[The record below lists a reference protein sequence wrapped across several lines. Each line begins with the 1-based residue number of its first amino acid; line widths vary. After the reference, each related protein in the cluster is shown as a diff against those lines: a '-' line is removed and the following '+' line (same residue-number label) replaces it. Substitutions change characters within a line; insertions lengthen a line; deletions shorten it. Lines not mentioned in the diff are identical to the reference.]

1 MFSQKKSSSHIF
13 LKIGYYVLT
22 LIVALTLLYTFKLLF
37 APIIASVLITLLVS
51 PLVNFLEAKGIKRLN
66 AILGFYIFLVL
77 LVVLVAVF
85 LAPPMIEEV
94 KTVAENLPSYE
105 MKVKDGLANL
115 QQNLE
120 KQFPEINIPD
130 FYKLIKEKG
139 GGGMSFNA
147 VMAYLS
153 NFFSILSLAVIVP
166 IVTFFLLS
174 DGHLIRKA
182 VLSMVPNA
190 YFEMSVLL
198 FHRITEALKLFLRGQ
213 IIDAAAVGIL
223 TSIGLA
229 IIGLPYFL
237 LVGIIAGM
245 GNLIPYLGP
254 IIGFIP
260 AFLIVA
266 MSPEGITFWGLT
278 SLTSVVIVFAMVQFI
293 EGTFVYPIAV
303 GQSVNLHPLVVII
316 GVTVGGQLGGIL
328 GMLVAIP
335 IISIVKVSF
344 EVLRTYLKSYSI
356 I

>member
-1 MFSQKKSSSHIF
+1 MFSKKKGASHIF
-13 LKIGYYVLT
+13 LKIGYYGLT
-22 LIVALTLLYTFKLLF
+22 LFVGLALLYTFKLLF
-37 APIIASVLITLLVS
+37 APIIASILLTLLVS
-51 PLVNFLEAKGIKRLN
+51 PLINFLEAKGMKRLT
-66 AILGFYIFLVL
+66 AILGLYIFLVL
-77 LVVLVAVF
+77 IVAGVAIF
-85 LAPPMIEEV
+85 LAPPMVEEI
-94 KTVAENLPSYE
+94 KGVAENLPTYE
-105 MKVKDGLANL
+105 DKLKDGLNNI
-115 QQNLE
+115 QQNLQ
-120 KQFPEINIPD
+120 KQFPDVNVPD
-130 FYKLIKEKG
+130 FFKLLKEKG

-182 VLSMVPNA
+182 ILSMVPNT

-223 TSIGLA
+223 TSVGLA

-237 LVGIIAGM
+237 LVGIIAGL

-260 AFLIVA
+260 AFMIVA
-266 MSPEGITFWGLT
+266 MSPEGLTFWGL
-278 SLTSVVIVFAMVQFI
+278 LSVIIVFVLVQFI

-303 GQSVNLHPLVVII
+303 GQSVDLHPLVVII

>member
-1 MFSQKKSSSHIF
+1 MLLKKKGSSHIF
-13 LKIGYYVLT
+13 LKIGYYGLT
-22 LIVALTLLYTFKLLF
+22 FIVFCALLYTFKLLF

-51 PLVNFLEAKGIKRLN
+51 PLINFLEAKGVKRLT
-66 AILGFYIFLVL
+66 AILGLYLFIIL
-77 LVVLVAVF
+77 LISGISVF
-85 LAPPMIEEV
+85 LAPPMLEEV
-94 KTVAENLPSYE
+94 KAVAENLPAYE
-105 MKVKDGLANL
+105 SKLKDGLENIRISL
-115 QQNLE
+115 QN
-120 KQFPEINIPD
+120 QFPDINIPD
-130 FYKLIKEKG
+130 FYMLLKERLG
-139 GGGMSFNA
+139 GGGMSFSA

-166 IVTFFLLS
+166 IVTFFFLT

-182 VLSMVPNA
+182 VLSMVPNT

-237 LVGIIAGM
+237 IVGIIAGL

-254 IIGFIP
+254 IIGFVP

-266 MSPEGITFWGLT
+266 MSPEGITFW
-278 SLTSVVIVFAMVQFI
+278 SLASVVIVFSLVQFI

-303 GQSVNLHPLVVII
+303 GQSVDLHPLIVII

>member
-1 MFSQKKSSSHIF
+1 MFSKKKGTSHIF
-13 LKIGYYVLT
+13 LKIGYYGLT
-22 LIVALTLLYTFKLLF
+22 FIVGFALLYTFKLLF
-37 APIIASVLITLLVS
+37 APIIASILLTLLVS
-51 PLVNFLEAKGIKRLN
+51 PLINFLEAKGMKRLN
-66 AILGFYIFLVL
+66 AILGLYIFLILFVA
-77 LVVLVAVF
+77 VVAVF
-85 LAPPMIEEV
+85 IAPTMVDEV

-105 MKVKDGLANL
+105 MKLKQGLENVQVSL
-115 QQNLE
+115 Q
-120 KQFPEINIPD
+120 KQFPDIKVPD
-130 FYKLIKEKG
+130 FYKLLKERG
-139 GGGMSFNA
+139 GGGVSFNA

-174 DGHLIRKA
+174 DGHLIRKSI
-182 VLSMVPNA
+182 LSMVPNT

-198 FHRITEALKLFLRGQ
+198 FHRVTEALKLFLRGQ

-229 IIGLPYFL
+229 IIGLPYFII
-237 LVGIIAGM
+237 VGIIAGL

-266 MSPEGITFWGLT
+266 MSPEGITFW
-278 SLTSVVIVFAMVQFI
+278 SLASVVIVFALVQFI

-303 GQSVNLHPLVVII
+303 GQSVNLHPLIVII